1 MSDDPV
7 TRILAAI
14 DRLRADVLAR
24 IDRLEAGSESPA
36 DLAAAE
42 IIAHVQ
48 DVGDIEGNLGDWI
61 GQPRSGRWIEGF
73 SIAAPDDIVPE
84 ELLYRVVLG
93 RDQLS
98 PWTPSGRVLWE
109 HVVSHAA
116 PRLLS
121 YAARNR
127 RLQLSVQL

>member
-24 IDRLEAGSESPA
+24 IDRLEEAEAESPA
-36 DLAAAE
+36 DLVAAE

-73 SIAAPDDIVPE
+73 RIAAPDDSYQCSYSATFVDGSDVRSIPAGQICASAALAPLEAFQVT
-84 ELLYRVVLG
+84 LL
-93 RDQLS
+93 
-98 PWTPSGRVLWE
+98 
-109 HVVSHAA
+109 
-116 PRLLS
+116 PRIT
-121 YAARNR
+121 A
-127 RLQLSVQL
+127 